1 MLSRQLLGGSR
12 ETLKVQAQKGT
23 KEDRAG
29 RQMVRTGQVAAE
41 QSDSRIWNHILW
53 LVEASRN
60 KRSIHTSG
68 ESETQDMTGHGGG
81 GGVYCRYEGEQSQRQ
96 GHLGESKVEMS
107 LSQVKREERR
117 GRERA

>member
-60 KRSIHTSG
+60 KRSIQTSG
-68 ESETQDMTGHGGG
+68 EPDQQLCSEQPNGSSF
-81 GGVYCRYEGEQSQRQ
+81 VPL
-96 GHLGESKVEMS
+96 LGLQAPDEFYKIKIKIINNTNKKQTLKSE
-107 LSQVKREERR
+107 
-117 GRERA
+117 